1 MEDLKQ
7 LAEEIV
13 TGHDNLAKILNLDT
27 DDIKDSMNNFPLRGK
42 GERVEK
48 WKQLVKDM
56 VTTPEE
62 LAQKND
68 VNIEEITKVHNE
80 FPLRVNP
87 YYLSLIQEKDDPIW
101 KQAIPDTKEL
111 ECSGLKDP
119 LAEDEHNP
127 VSQIFHKYPDRVLF
141 YVSAVCS
148 MYCRFCTRKRRVS
161 DTTSVSEEGIE
172 QGLQYIRDHSEV
184 RDVIVSGGDPLMLSD
199 SKLEY
204 ILKNLKE
211 IKHVEIIRI
220 GTRMPVTLPQRITEE
235 LCAMLKKYHPL
246 YINTHFNHPN
256 EITKESK
263 RACEMLANAGIPLGN
278 QSVLLRGV
286 NDDPEVMKKLVQKL
300 LSIRVKPYYIYQAD
314 LVTGTSHFRT
324 SVQKGLDIIEAL
336 RGHTSGL
343 AVPHFVID
351 TPGGGGKIAIIPN
364 PVISHDEKEIILKN
378 YKGKTYSY
386 PSMQCR

>member
-27 DDIKDSMNNFPLRGK
+27 EDIKDSMNNFPLRGK

-172 QGLQYIRDHSEV
+172 KIKENTIR
-184 RDVIVSGGDPLMLSD
+184 
-199 SKLEY
+199 
-204 ILKNLKE
+204 
-211 IKHVEIIRI
+211 
-220 GTRMPVTLPQRITEE
+220 
-235 LCAMLKKYHPL
+235 
-246 YINTHFNHPN
+246 
-256 EITKESK
+256 
-263 RACEMLANAGIPLGN
+263 
-278 QSVLLRGV
+278 
-286 NDDPEVMKKLVQKL
+286 
-300 LSIRVKPYYIYQAD
+300 
-314 LVTGTSHFRT
+314 
-324 SVQKGLDIIEAL
+324 
-336 RGHTSGL
+336 
-343 AVPHFVID
+343 
-351 TPGGGGKIAIIPN
+351 
-364 PVISHDEKEIILKN
+364 
-378 YKGKTYSY
+378 
-386 PSMQCR
+386 